1 MSKVLVNGIIKTGE
15 ETIDFEVKGILDS
28 ESNILMYNFD
38 DIKNT
43 LYINDN
49 KLKRESLDS
58 IITLNFNE
66 VESVKSS
73 ILLKDTNFE
82 ILLKLSTLYINK
94 TNDGYKVAYL
104 LEDQKKIEYEIKYK
118 FI

>member
-1 MSKVLVNGIIKTGE
+1 MEYKYKLGFLGAGNMAKAIARGI
-15 ETIDFEVKGILDS
+15 
-28 ESNILMYNFD
+28 
-38 DIKNT
+38 
-43 LYINDN
+43 
-49 KLKRESLDS
+49 
-58 IITLNFNE
+58 
-66 VESVKSS
+66 VKSS

-94 TNDGYKVAYL
+94 LNDGYKVAYL